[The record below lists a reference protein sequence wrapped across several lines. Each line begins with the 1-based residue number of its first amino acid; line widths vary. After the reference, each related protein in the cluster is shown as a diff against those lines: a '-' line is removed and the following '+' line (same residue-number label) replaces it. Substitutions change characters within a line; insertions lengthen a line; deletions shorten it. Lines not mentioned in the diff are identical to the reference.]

1 MKFKGHGSFAI
12 RRGWL
17 YKGLKNVR
25 ERADIFLAKNA
36 METLG
41 LGSNMVKSLRYW
53 MQATGLSK
61 ETSVGSHR
69 VQHLTPLGELIWR
82 EDPYVEEVGTLWLL
96 HAMLARNET
105 LATSWH
111 FFFQTFSMQEFSK
124 DDFVRALSG
133 VVDAAESSIAS
144 DFDCIV
150 ATYLPRRLLRGRVDP
165 ESTID
170 CPLGAL
176 GLLGTAAASGREK
189 LYEKV
194 RQTPSGIPPEIF
206 MCVLLSVAAGR
217 KEWRLQEI
225 LSGTEE
231 TDGLGGIFGLDFAG
245 MLTVLYALE
254 KQGALSVVRTAGLDL
269 VRIASKEPPL
279 RWAEHYY
286 EGLVG

>member
-1 MKFKGHGSFAI
+1 MKFKGHESFAI

-25 ERADIFLAKNA
+25 ERADIFLAKDA

-53 MQATGLSK
+53 MQATGLAA
-61 ETSVGSHR
+61 ETNAGSHR
-69 VQHLTPLGELIWR
+69 LQHLTPLGELIWR
-82 EDPYVEEVGTLWLL
+82 EDPYIEEAGTLWLI
-96 HAMLARNET
+96 HAMLVRNEE

-111 FFFQTFSMQEFSK
+111 FFFQTFPMQEFSK

-133 VVDAAESSIAS
+133 ITDAAESSLAS

-150 ATYLPRRLLRGRVDP
+150 ATYLPRRLLHGKVDP
-165 ESTID
+165 ESNID

-176 GLLGTAAASGREK
+176 GLLGTAAVSKREK

-194 RQTPSGIPPEIF
+194 RQVPSCISPEIF
-206 MCVLLSVAAGR
+206 MCVLLSLTAGR
-217 KEWRLQEI
+217 KEWRLQE
-225 LSGTEE
+225 LFMGTEE

-254 KQGALSVVRTAGLDL
+254 KQGALHVVRTAGLDL
-269 VRIASKEPPL
+269 VRIASEEPPL
-279 RWAEHYY
+279 RWAERYY

>member
-1 MKFKGHGSFAI
+1 MKFKGHESFAI

-25 ERADIFLAKNA
+25 ERADIFLAKDA

-53 MQATGLSK
+53 MQATGLAM
-61 ETSVGSHR
+61 ETSAGSHR
-69 VQHLTPLGELIWR
+69 VQRLTPLGELVWR
-82 EDPYVEEVGTLWLL
+82 EDPYVEEAGTLWLL
-96 HAMLARNET
+96 HAVLAQNEE
-105 LATSWH
+105 LATSWR
-111 FFFQTFSMQEFSK
+111 FFFQAFPMQEFSK

-133 VVDAAESSIAS
+133 VADAAESSLSS

-150 ATYLPRRLLRGRVDP
+150 ATYLPRRLLRGKVDP
-165 ESTID
+165 ESNID

-176 GLLGTAAASGREK
+176 GLLGMVVTSERDK

-194 RQTPSGIPPEIF
+194 RQLPSDIPPEIF
-206 MCVLLSVAAGR
+206 MCVLLSVAEGR
-217 KEWRLQEI
+217 REWRLQEI
-225 LSGTEE
+225 FAGTEE

-254 KQGALSVVRTAGLDL
+254 RQGAVNIVRTAGLDL
-269 VRIASKEPPL
+269 VRIASEEPPL